1 MKKSFLLLLL
11 LPFLMVGCGTPVSK
25 EVSLEKTAME
35 ANKTVNDEKKQI
47 VASFYPLAF
56 MTEEIVS
63 DKAEVTDLAGN
74 QEVHDYIPSPQDM
87 VKLNKANLVIIQGIE
102 LEPWAEDMIPQLQQ
116 KNIPVLKVSK
126 GLDLYK
132 TEEHEEEEDEHH
144 HGKFDPHTWLDP
156 VLSQAMIQ
164 NITQKIIEIDPENA
178 DFYKDNSE
186 KLAKKLQEFDK
197 KFKNLSC
204 QNKEA
209 IVSHDAFGYVSRRY
223 GFSVPPIAG
232 ISTNDEPSAKILA
245 ELKKQIKAD
254 GITTILTEENNVK
267 RFAETL
273 ARETGLKML
282 PIYTLETDAT
292 PFFSGYA
299 KNFESVKT
307 AFSCQ

>member
-11 LPFLMVGCGTPVSK
+11 LPFLMIGCGTPVSK
-25 EVSLEKTAME
+25 KVSLEKPAIE
-35 ANKTVNDEKKQI
+35 ANKTANAEKKQI

-56 MTEEIVS
+56 MTEEIVG

-74 QEVHDYIPSPQDM
+74 QEVHDFIPGPQDM

-116 KNIPVLKVSK
+116 KNIPVLKVSE
-126 GLDLYK
+126 GLALHKMEEGYGDP
-132 TEEHEEEEDEHH
+132 EEH
-144 HGKFDPHTWLDP
+144 HGEFDPHTWLDP
-156 VLSQAMIQ
+156 VLAQAMVQ

-204 QNKEA
+204 QNKKA
-209 IVSHDAFGYVSRRY
+209 IVSHDAFDYVSRRY
-223 GFSVPPIAG
+223 GFSFPPIAG
-232 ISTNDEPSAKILA
+232 LSTNDEPSAKILA

-254 GITTILTEENNVK
+254 GITTILTEENTVK

-273 ARETGLKML
+273 ARETGLKIL
-282 PIYTLETDAT
+282 PIYTLEKDAT

-299 KNFESVKT
+299 KNFESVKK